1 MTNSHLSVEAG
12 MELLAMLVTSW
23 NVMMPSPM
31 NASLNWINLDG
42 IAVPVLSWTT
52 TTYGS
57 LEVRAI

>member
-1 MTNSHLSVEAG
+1 

-57 LEVRAI
+57 LEVRAIRAI